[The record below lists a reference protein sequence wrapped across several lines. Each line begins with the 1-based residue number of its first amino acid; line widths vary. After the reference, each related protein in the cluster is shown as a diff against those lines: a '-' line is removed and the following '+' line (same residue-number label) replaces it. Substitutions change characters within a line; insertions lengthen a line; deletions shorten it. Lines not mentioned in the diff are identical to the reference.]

1 MNKVKKILFSFLL
14 ICSLIFVSSGVTAC
28 NNKNLIPSFP
38 IESTD
43 PEDQTNK
50 DLILS
55 STIDGVT
62 YDLLSVTA
70 FSNSKYY
77 EIVSGSYYTGID
89 LVYCFDVTVEL
100 SVNNTS
106 SQDIKL
112 AKGAGDSFIS
122 YNEEMKFYYDSSEK
136 TIEVTNQ
143 LNGDLFD
150 GTITIASKTNK
161 VITMSFDIFLQGPLY
176 YDLNNYYP
184 NMPVINSGIAGN
196 TTEDILDEM
205 QERVYQYNPSKIFL
219 LIGTNDIEDGVE
231 EEDIIHNIEEILQ
244 DIHENRPYAE
254 LYLEAIY
261 PVDEDRSGSG
271 DRTNEVIVSINEEL
285 EKYCKDYDITFIDTY
300 DLLLDSD
307 SDEDKI
313 VEDYSKDGLHLTD
326 EGYEVVTD
334 EIMKYLQ

>member
-14 ICSLIFVSSGVTAC
+14 ICSLIFVSCGVTAC

-176 YDLNNYYP
+176 YDLNNYTSAEAVHDFVRSKSKNYYGQYFEQK
-184 NMPVINSGIAGN
+184 SQLLQN
-196 TTEDILDEM
+196 TIFSYRRGETDVL
-205 QERVYQYNPSKIFL
+205 RFKISANN
-219 LIGTNDIEDGVE
+219 IIE
-231 EEDIIHNIEEILQ
+231 
-244 DIHENRPYAE
+244 
-254 LYLEAIY
+254 
-261 PVDEDRSGSG
+261 
-271 DRTNEVIVSINEEL
+271 
-285 EKYCKDYDITFIDTY
+285 
-300 DLLLDSD
+300 
-307 SDEDKI
+307 
-313 VEDYSKDGLHLTD
+313 TD
-326 EGYEVVTD
+326 FS
-334 EIMKYLQ
+334 